1 MKIRRLPVTD
11 LARIC
16 SLPRAEKK
24 VELRK
29 FGSFQP
35 RKSYRPV
42 RKVLPVLYDFD
53 LGLFVDKKASWDRIV
68 EQITKDARPDFLNS
82 CLEVAKLI
90 WDLNNAR
97 EAVARNFDAPPFFVG
112 PNQPVPFG
120 IRHVCRVSGKLLF
133 PFVQMRRAHGLNTTG
148 LGILASMI
156 REAYIFG
163 DYEGAGVELVDLS
176 VPKGMKKRQVRILYG
191 DELPIFSLDDLNE
204 MAFEVYAVIEELE
217 NEDEE

>member
-1 MKIRRLPVTD
+1 
-11 LARIC
+11 
-16 SLPRAEKK
+16 
-24 VELRK
+24 
-29 FGSFQP
+29 
-35 RKSYRPV
+35 
-42 RKVLPVLYDFD
+42 
-53 LGLFVDKKASWDRIV
+53 
-68 EQITKDARPDFLNS
+68 
-82 CLEVAKLI
+82 
-90 WDLNNAR
+90 
-97 EAVARNFDAPPFFVG
+97 
-112 PNQPVPFG
+112 
-120 IRHVCRVSGKLLF
+120 
-133 PFVQMRRAHGLNTTG
+133 MRRAHGLNTTG